1 MCMFNS
7 IVSDEETKAN
17 KETKNYQVS
26 MYKLYQNNMFLSIA
40 TFLSRYYL

>member
-1 MCMFNS
+1 MYNA

-26 MYKLYQNNMFLSIA
+26 MYNSHVF
-40 TFLSRYYL
+40 